1 MMSLRYVLC
10 NNNTIIF
17 RSDVIKVL
25 VAFVKIN
32 NIGGDQLLIIG
43 ELVLKIFDLLHPP
56 PTFFPFSH
64 FVWYLQQ
71 KLTRTIYHL
80 SICFVL
86 LFYFCF
92 FFFCVLKIEE
102 KPQVSGKVVK
112 TSAGRKKN
120 SSRSEGDT
128 SNPEQLKQA
137 TKPEKVRNQLIDS

>member
-1 MMSLRYVLC
+1 MSLRYVLC

-25 VAFVKIN
+25 VAFVKIS
-32 NIGGDQLLIIG
+32 NICGDQLLIIG

-80 SICFVL
+80 SICFVILFL
-86 LFYFCF
+86 L
-92 FFFCVLKIEE
+92 FFFCVVKIEE
-102 KPQVSGKVVK
+102 KPLVSGKVAK
-112 TSAGRKKN
+112 SSAGRKKN
-120 SSRSEGDT
+120 SSRSEGDP